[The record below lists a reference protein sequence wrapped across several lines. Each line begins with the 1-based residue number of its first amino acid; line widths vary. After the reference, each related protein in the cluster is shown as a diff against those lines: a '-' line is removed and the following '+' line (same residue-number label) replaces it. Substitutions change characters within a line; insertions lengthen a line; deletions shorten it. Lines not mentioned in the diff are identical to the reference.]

1 MKNSSNFKAIAC
13 GETLPQ
19 NNIHAVSTSM
29 PTLQDVIDYEE
40 QTPEI
45 LEKITVAY
53 PRFVIHPYLKKLAT
67 YLKEKYEVSNE
78 YELVLLS
85 SKKAVE
91 VVSSRYFIHNK
102 FEFFEPFGVIKVLK
116 GRQHQKVLKF
126 IQYVGYN
133 LSSRLAEDY
142 LFNLKLID
150 KKHSE
155 ELEKDEISK
164 DII

>member
-53 PRFVIHPYLKKLAT
+53 PRFVIHPYLKKL
-67 YLKEKYEVSNE
+67 
-78 YELVLLS
+78 
-85 SKKAVE
+85 
-91 VVSSRYFIHNK
+91 
-102 FEFFEPFGVIKVLK
+102 
-116 GRQHQKVLKF
+116 
-126 IQYVGYN
+126 
-133 LSSRLAEDY
+133 
-142 LFNLKLID
+142 
-150 KKHSE
+150 
-155 ELEKDEISK
+155 
-164 DII
+164 